1 MSRPN
6 PFSRAAGG
14 VAIALLL
21 AVAAPAVAK
30 PWASSKPVPSKPVSL
45 PNPEPLP
52 ALEVYAVEDQAAE
65 IDFGGPSAGIVL
77 ADAPTHGNLLTD
89 RAPMVYVPHPD
100 FNGLDA
106 FTVLHDG
113 AKRDVLVKVRAV
125 NDAPRFSAGGD
136 RAHAAGAPLAVE
148 VEEWARAIDAGAAD
162 ESTAQRVRF
171 EVEPWMDGNG
181 SVEGVDI
188 DARGTLRYKLS
199 GRAGTA
205 LFRVR
210 AIDDG
215 GTEDGGV
222 AVSAPA
228 VLRIGVDETADLGVQ
243 FLRGPGLG
251 LPGRSAYQIVVSNKG
266 PGTALAARLVEVLP
280 PDAGTPAWRCA
291 ATGAAA
297 CPKIAFGHGALD
309 LQVDLPADSLLV
321 FSVTGMEAK
330 PGTGLHA
337 VFIAP
342 PGHVVDPELS
352 NNEAID

>member
-1 MSRPN
+1 MNRPN

-14 VAIALLL
+14 VAVALLL
-21 AVAAPAVAK
+21 ALAAPAVAK
-30 PWASSKPVPSKPVSL
+30 PWASSKPVSL

-52 ALEVYAVEDQAAE
+52 PLEVQALEDQAAE
-65 IDFGGPSAGIVL
+65 IDFGGSSAGIVL
-77 ADAPTHGNLLTD
+77 ADAPAHGNLLTD

-100 FNGLDA
+100 FNGVDA
-106 FTVLHDG
+106 FTVLQNG
-113 AKRDVLVKVRAV
+113 TQREVFVKVRAV
-125 NDAPRFSAGGD
+125 NDAPRFTAGGD
-136 RAHAAGAPLAVE
+136 RAHAAGAPMAVE
-148 VEEWARAIDAGAAD
+148 VDEWARAIDAGAAD
-162 ESTAQRVRF
+162 ESGVQRIRF

-181 SVEGVDI
+181 SVEGVHI
-188 DARGTLRYKLS
+188 DPRGTLRYKLS

-215 GTEDGGV
+215 GTADGGV

-243 FLRGPGLG
+243 FLRGPGQG
-251 LPGRSAYQIVVSNKG
+251 LPGRNAYQIVVSNKG
-266 PGTALAARLVEVLP
+266 PGDALAARLVEVLP

-291 ATGAAA
+291 ATGGAA
-297 CPKIAFGHGALD
+297 CPKVAYGHGALD
-309 LQVDLPADSLLV
+309 LQLDLPANGMLV

-330 PGTGLHA
+330 PGSGLHA